1 MIRAVIVDD
10 EPKALSNLRF
20 LIENYFKEIEI
31 AGTASNAL
39 EAVALI
45 AKEKPGVVFLD
56 IQMPG
61 HSGFDVVE
69 QISFMPVKIVFTT
82 AHRDYAIQ
90 AIKKGAFDYLLKPID
105 TEDLKKC
112 IDRISA
118 SVESETRNFSS
129 PIQLN
134 VKEGVIFINPS
145 EIVMLKASGSYTE
158 IYLDNDAKITA
169 SKVLKD
175 FESLL
180 DPSRFYRCHNSYLI
194 NLSKLKKLLNADG
207 YFVEFKNG
215 SRAEVSRKNKDELL
229 EKMKLFNVK

>member
-10 EPKALSNLRF
+10 ESKSLSNLKF
-20 LIENYFKEIEI
+20 LIEHNFPEVQV

-39 EAVALI
+39 EAVAI
-45 AKEKPGVVFLD
+45 IVKEKPEVVFLD

-69 QISFMPVKIVFTT
+69 QISDMQVKIVFTT

-105 TEDLKKC
+105 TDDLKKC
-112 IDRISA
+112 IDRISSLTEA
-118 SVESETRNFSS
+118 ERKNFSA

-145 EIVMLKASGSYTE
+145 EIIKLKASGSYTE
-158 IYLDNDAKITA
+158 IYLDNNVKITA

-175 FESLL
+175 LEALL
-180 DPSRFYRCHNSYLI
+180 DPDLFYRCHNSYLL
-194 NLSKLKKLLNADG
+194 NLSKLKKLLKADG
-207 YFVEFKNG
+207 YCVEFKDG
-215 SRAEVSRKNKDELL
+215 SRAEVSKKNKDELL
-229 EKMKLFNVK
+229 EKMNKLTEE